1 MKRATLKQLQKDES
15 GRAALA
21 ACAILPDPVELPL
34 LGALCV
40 SPEVMDL
47 IFDVGVLEPDSP
59 LTARWSG
66 ILKRDEV
73 LEQLAWSERRRLH
86 ERLAALLA
94 AKPERLA
101 DAAQHYLAACR
112 YAEARVLMIRHAES
126 ACADKQYDRALAVL
140 DQCLSLWPADEDRE
154 KRLHMLG
161 EMVRCARNCSRHDLA
176 KRALLETLDM
186 VGETDAG
193 ITAKTRHQL
202 ADLALMDED
211 FTGARRHL
219 EAAAVIAEKD
229 KPGLDSARHW
239 FALASFLADQMRP
252 HDGLLAIQRA
262 RKVAGVPCDVAF
274 DSELLAFE
282 GLLCAMSGQAAAAHD
297 FVQRALEL
305 AMAHQLKREAAIAYR
320 RMANIREYDSDYAG
334 EREAHLHA
342 IALCRKQD
350 ETESEQSCLACLSY
364 VFFRT
369 GEWKRALSTTKDV
382 MADPGTH
389 PALKAGALGVQSMI
403 AAFRGEN
410 RQALAGMEEARLG
423 MRRYGV
429 LVLEFHLL
437 WARAFALEAEGDQ
450 DGAASTYLRMLD
462 LWEDTDDRHDVAP
475 GAVSAAAFFND
486 AGDHRQ
492 MARITDLLHKVVT
505 DNDNEENR
513 AARSAV
519 LAETSASGKD
529 WKIAIARLSDARD
542 GYDRLGVPIERALIR
557 RRLSRIMIAAGKERE
572 AAEARESCAGIAR
585 SLGMRTLLASLDVAS
600 KRSKQQRDAALTDRQ
615 HDVLRLLA
623 AGLTN
628 KEAASRLHLSPRTV
642 EMHVASLLDRL
653 NCRTRAAA
661 IRRAGELGLLE

>member
-1 MKRATLKQLQKDES
+1 MKRAKLKQLQRDES
-15 GRAALA
+15 GCAALA

-34 LGALCV
+34 LGALGV

-47 IFDVGVLEPDSP
+47 IFDAGVLEPNSP
-59 LTARWSG
+59 LAARWSG
-66 ILKRDEV
+66 LLNRAEV
-73 LEQLAWSERRRLH
+73 LERLAWSERRRLH

-94 AKPERLA
+94 ARPERLTE
-101 DAAQHYLAACR
+101 AAQHYLAACH
-112 YAEARVLMIRHAES
+112 YAEARALMIRHAEN
-126 ACADKQYDRALAVL
+126 ACEDKQYDRALSVL
-140 DQCLSLWPADEDRE
+140 NECLSIWPADEDRE
-154 KRLHMLG
+154 KRLHVLG
-161 EMVRCARNCSRHDLA
+161 EMARCARNCGRHDLA
-176 KRALLETLDM
+176 RRALLETLDM
-186 VGETDAG
+186 AGDADAG
-193 ITAKTRHQL
+193 NTAKTHHQL
-202 ADLALMDED
+202 ADLALMEED
-211 FTGARRHL
+211 FAGARRHL
-219 EAAAVIAEKD
+219 EAAAIVAED
-229 KPGLDSARHW
+229 DRPGLDSARHW
-239 FALASFLADQMRP
+239 FSLASFLADQTRP
-252 HDGLLAIQRA
+252 QDALAALRRA
-262 RKVAGVPCDVAF
+262 RKVAGAPCDVAF

-282 GLLCAMSGQAAAAHD
+282 GLLCAMSGQAAPARD
-297 FVQRALEL
+297 LVQRALEL

-369 GEWKRALSTTKDV
+369 GEWKRALATTRDV
-382 MADPGTH
+382 MADPDTH

-410 RQALAGMEEARLG
+410 RQALAGLEEARAG
-423 MRRYGV
+423 MRRHGV
-429 LVLEFHLL
+429 LALEFHLW
-437 WARAFALEAEGDQ
+437 WARAFALESEGDKE
-450 DGAASTYLRMLD
+450 GASSAYLRMLD

-475 GAVSAAAFFND
+475 GAVSASVFFSN
-486 AGDHRQ
+486 AGDVRQ
-492 MARITDLLHKVVT
+492 MARITDILHKVVT

-519 LAETSASGKD
+519 LAEASAFGKD
-529 WKIAIARLSDARD
+529 WKNAIAHLTDARD

-557 RRLSRIMIAAGKERE
+557 RRLSSIMIAAGRERQ

-600 KRSKQQRDAALTDRQ
+600 RGSRQPRAAALTDRQ
-615 HDVLRLLA
+615 HDMLRLLA

-642 EMHVASLLDRL
+642 EMHVAGLLDRL